1 MPTPKRS
8 FFVVSLAIWMSLVVS
23 ATPAV
28 AGPFPPQMPTPQ
40 EAARLQAQVAATSG
54 KLAAAQKE
62 LDQLVAAY
70 EAGQTAMQNL
80 STEITAAEARHAAL
94 EGQLVSV
101 QGSINQRASSNY
113 RSGPTQLVNVLLGA
127 RSFRQLTTAMD
138 LFEEVSASDTQT
150 LNNVRQLKEETAR
163 LKTELDAK
171 KIEQQRAIEGVKK
184 RQRDMQGSLA
194 GLAKQYEAVKTQLDS
209 TKAGFAFPVKAPYSF
224 VDTFLAPRSGFR
236 KHEGVDI
243 FAMSGTPVLS
253 VVNGVIEQKGVNPL
267 GGNKLWVRSP
277 GDNWSYYYAHL
288 AGYAPGI
295 ANGTRVKKGQ
305 VIGYVGNTGNART
318 TPPHL
323 HFETHV
329 PSGAA
334 ANPYPI
340 LKRVNLIK

>member
-1 MPTPKRS
+1 MPTPTRS
-8 FFVVSLAIWMSLVVS
+8 FLAVPLLLLVALLAS
-23 ATPAV
+23 ATPAL
-28 AGPFPPQMPTPQ
+28 AAFPPQMPTPA
-40 EAARLQAQVAATSG
+40 ETARLQAQVAATSG
-54 KLAAAQKE
+54 KLGAAQKE
-62 LDQLVAAY
+62 LDRLVASY
-70 EAGQTAMQNL
+70 EAGQTALETL
-80 STEITAAEARHAAL
+80 SKEIVVAEARHGEL
-94 EGQLVSV
+94 ESQLVAV
-101 QGSINQRASSNY
+101 QDNINKRASSNY
-113 RSGPTQLVNVLLGA
+113 RSGPTQLVNVLMGA
-127 RSFRQLTTAMD
+127 RTFRQLTTAMD
-138 LFEEVSASDTQT
+138 LFEEVSIADSQT

-171 KIEQQRAIEGVKK
+171 KIDEQRAVEALKK

-194 GLAKQYEAVKTQLDS
+194 GLARQYEAVKSQLDS

-224 VDTFLAPRSGFR
+224 VDTFLAPRAGYR

-243 FAMSGTPVLS
+243 FALSGTPVLA
-253 VVNGVIEQKGVNPL
+253 VVNGVIENKGVNPL

-295 ANGTRVKKGQ
+295 SNGTRVKKGQ

-318 TPPHL
+318 TPAHL

-334 ANPYPI
+334 TNPYPI

>member
-8 FFVVSLAIWMSLVVS
+8 FFVVSIAVLLGLIVT
-23 ATPAV
+23 ATPAFG
-28 AGPFPPQMPTPQ
+28 AFPPQMPSPQ
-40 EAARLQAQVAATSG
+40 EAARLQAEVAATSG
-54 KLAAAQKE
+54 KLAAGQRE
-62 LDQLVAAY
+62 LDRLVAGF
-70 EAGQTAMQNL
+70 ESGQTAL
-80 STEITAAEARHAAL
+80 ERLHAEIAEAETRHQAL
-94 EGQLVSV
+94 EGQLVSL

-113 RSGPTQLVNVLLGA
+113 RTGPTHLVNVLLGA

-138 LFEEVSASDTQT
+138 LFEEVSAKDTQT
-150 LNNVRQLKEETAR
+150 LNNVRQLKDETAR
-163 LKTELDAK
+163 LKTELDSK
-171 KIEQQRAIEGVKK
+171 KIDQQRAVEALKK

-194 GLAKQYEAVKTQLDS
+194 GLAKQYEAVKSRLDS

-224 VDTFLAPRSGFR
+224 VDTFLAPRSGYR

-253 VVNGVIEQKGVNPL
+253 VVNGVIENKGVNPL

-288 AGYAPGI
+288 AGYGPGI

-305 VIGYVGNTGNART
+305 VIGYVGNTGNAKT

-334 ANPYPI
+334 TNPYPI